1 MPLMRFPALYFRPIV
16 PFRIPRLPY
25 SESNTQREVIGVTMT
40 LVINLHGPNT
50 NTLGNLIAGALTEM
64 GYSASAVPS
73 CRRNMELE
81 AMGGDEQAIRLTDG
95 SLESCVELASI
106 QADLN
111 RRSIDSGQDTVIVCG
126 PVVDSFWGY
135 KGDREDS
142 FYRAAIETAADFDA
156 AQYELVPSG
165 GLSEQTLKKFRTFL
179 RDCGVRPRISGQLD
193 FGYHDVIDIVRNEV
207 KLDRE
212 RHPVENIDKG
222 DADIDCEKAVAGFK
236 NAAISVQEAIRQLP
250 EGSEMR
256 AKLESMVDRALE
268 DGYGGIHLET
278 VRKPTGKT
286 MILGDLVQSEVDA
299 ASKRKDICAD
309 REGAAGVA
317 EEDHAAETT
326 DSPAVT
332 QDEKAKEDKDN
343 NKNKNNKGKDMGS
356 SDAETKSEYINI
368 SFENKDVRVK
378 PYTDRTGNERLR
390 INMTMPK
397 GTMVGGK
404 DLSGMKVSMP
414 AREFMKQDKDAGKPV
429 RYGFRSDRDVHFF
442 KYDEQN
448 RRIDYPAEGDPA
460 IMPSDLAAAVAAA
473 YQNREAAKSEPQR
486 DASREYTGLTFAP
499 CDMKVKTVP
508 AEGGPD
514 KNFLL
519 CKLPPHT
526 TVGNRDLGGMIVS
539 KFLTDRQLAYA
550 QSGKPFTA
558 SFKSAMPVRVYP
570 VNGDDSRDNFD
581 YDFRNPQEFSAA
593 ALVAGIEDA
602 YDARLLNA
610 RGYEDGLEAAGKEM
624 APAAAAAKQMLEDR
638 DAAASRQG
646 SKDAALEY
654 HRTGGGED
662 MPLGDLC
669 DAKSDEAADRQAGQ
683 PTIIAG
689 PELELYDEDVDF

>member
-1 MPLMRFPALYFRPIV
+1 MALI
-16 PFRIPRLPY
+16 
-25 SESNTQREVIGVTMT
+25 
-40 LVINLHGPNT
+40 INLHGPNT

-64 GYSASAVPS
+64 GYSASAIPS
-73 CRRNMELE
+73 CRRKMELE
-81 AMGGDEQAIRLTDG
+81 ALHGDERAIRLTDG
-95 SLESCVELASI
+95 SLESCVELAAI

-111 RRSIDSGQDTVIVCG
+111 RHSIDTEQDAVIVCG

-135 KGDREDS
+135 KGDRTDS
-142 FYRAAIETAADFDA
+142 FYRAAIETAVDFDA

-165 GLSEQTLKKFRTFL
+165 SLTEATLKKFRAFL

-193 FGYHDVIDIVRNEV
+193 YGYHDVIDIVRKEV
-207 KLDRE
+207 VLDRKK
-212 RHPVENIDKG
+212 HPVKSADKG
-222 DADIDCEKAVAGFK
+222 NLDFDCEKAVAGFK

-250 EGSEMR
+250 QGSEMR
-256 AKLESMVDRALE
+256 MKLEGMVNRALE
-268 DGYGGIHLET
+268 DGYGGIHIET
-278 VRKPTGKT
+278 VRRPMGKT
-286 MILGDLVQSEVDA
+286 MSLGDLVQSEVDA
-299 ASKRKDICAD
+299 ASKRKGTPVD
-309 REGAAGVA
+309 RLSEAGVP
-317 EEDHAAETT
+317 EDGPAGKTT
-326 DSPAVT
+326 DSPAAVE
-332 QDEKAKEDKDN
+332 DEKVKVNEE
-343 NKNKNNKGKDMGS
+343 KNKNNKKKERGMENKGT
-356 SDAETKSEYINI
+356 EKKPEYINI
-368 SFENKDVRVK
+368 SFENRDVRVK
-378 PYTDRTGNERLR
+378 PYTDRNGNERLR

-397 GTMVGGK
+397 GTVVGGK
-404 DLSGMKVSMP
+404 DLSGLKVSMP

-429 RYGFRSDRDVHFF
+429 KYGFRADRDVRFF

-448 RRIDYPAEGDPA
+448 QRIDYPAEGDPA
-460 IMPSDLAAAVAAA
+460 ILPSDLATAVAAA

-526 TVGNRDLGGMIVS
+526 SIGGQDLSGMIVS

-558 SFKSAMPVRVYP
+558 SFKSDMPVRVYP
-570 VNGDDSRDNFD
+570 INGEDSRGNFD
-581 YDFRNPQEFSAA
+581 YDFHAPQEFSAG

-610 RGYEDGLEAAGKEM
+610 RDYEQNLEESGKEM
-624 APAAAAAKQMLEDR
+624 PRAAADALQMLEDR

-654 HRTGGGED
+654 HQHGPAENT
-662 MPLGDLC
+662 PLDDLC
-669 DAKSDEAADRQAGQ
+669 DAKGEDAADRQGDQ
-683 PTIIAG
+683 PAVIVG
-689 PELELYDEDVDF
+689 PEPDLYDEDVEF

>member
-1 MPLMRFPALYFRPIV
+1 MA
-16 PFRIPRLPY
+16 
-25 SESNTQREVIGVTMT
+25 

-50 NTLGNLIAGALTEM
+50 NTLGKLIAGALTEM

-73 CRRNMELE
+73 YRRNMELE
-81 AMGGDEQAIRLTDG
+81 ALRGDERAIRLTNG

-111 RRSIDSGQDTVIVCG
+111 RRSIDPKQDAVIVCG

-135 KGDREDS
+135 KGDCTDS
-142 FYRAAIETAADFDA
+142 FYRAAIETAVDFDA

-165 GLSEQTLKKFRTFL
+165 GLSEQTIKKFRSFL

-212 RHPVENIDKG
+212 KHPVENVDKG
-222 DADIDCEKAVAGFK
+222 DADLDCEKAVAGFK

-256 AKLESMVDRALE
+256 MKLEGMVDRALE

-278 VRKPTGKT
+278 VRRPTGKT
-286 MILGDLVQSEVDA
+286 MSLGNLVQSEVDA
-299 ASKRKDICAD
+299 ASRRKDNARD
-309 REGAAGVA
+309 RSSDEGVA
-317 EEDHAAETT
+317 EVADMETAE
-326 DSPAVT
+326 S
-332 QDEKAKEDKDN
+332 DEKVKEVKDN
-343 NKNKNNKGKDMGS
+343 DRNKNNKEKDMKDSG
-356 SDAETKSEYINI
+356 AEKKPEYINI

-378 PYTDRTGNERLR
+378 PYTDRNGNERLR

-397 GTMVGGK
+397 GTVVGGK
-404 DLSGMKVSMP
+404 DLSGLKVSMP
-414 AREFMKQDKDAGKPV
+414 AREFMKQDKDSGKPV
-429 RYGFRSDRDVHFF
+429 KYGFRSDRDVRFF

-448 RRIDYPAEGDPA
+448 KRIDYPAEGDPA
-460 IMPSDLAAAVAAA
+460 IMPCDLAAAVAAA
-473 YQNREAAKSEPQR
+473 YQGKEAAKSEPQR
-486 DASREYTGLTFAP
+486 DVSQEYTGLTFAP
-499 CDMKVKTVP
+499 CDMKVKTVS
-508 AEGGPD
+508 AEDGPD

-526 TVGNRDLGGMIVS
+526 MVGNQDLGGMIVS

-550 QSGKPFTA
+550 QSGKSFTA
-558 SFKSAMPVRVYP
+558 SFKSDTPVRVYP
-570 VNGDDSRDNFD
+570 ISGEDSRSNFD
-581 YDFRNPQEFSAA
+581 YDFRAPQEFSAG

-610 RGYEDGLEAAGKEM
+610 RDYEQNLEASGKEM
-624 APAAAAAKQMLEDR
+624 PRAAADAKQMLEDR

-654 HRTGGGED
+654 HQGGGED
-662 MPLGDLC
+662 MPLSDLC
-669 DAKSDEAADRQAGQ
+669 DAKSDEASDRQTGQ
-683 PTIIAG
+683 PTIIPG
-689 PELELYDEDVDF
+689 PELDLYDKDVEF

>member
-1 MPLMRFPALYFRPIV
+1 MA
-16 PFRIPRLPY
+16 
-25 SESNTQREVIGVTMT
+25 

-111 RRSIDSGQDTVIVCG
+111 RRSIDSGQDAVIVCG
-126 PVVDSFWGY
+126 PVVDSIWGY

-142 FYRAAIETAADFDA
+142 FYRAAIETAVDFDA

-165 GLSEQTLKKFRTFL
+165 GLSEQILKKFRAFL
-179 RDCGVRPRISGQLD
+179 RDCGVRPRINGPLD
-193 FGYHDVIDIVRNEV
+193 YGYHEIIDIVRNEV

-212 RHPVENIDKG
+212 KHSVENVDKG
-222 DADIDCEKAVAGFK
+222 GADIDCEKAVAGFK
-236 NAAISVQEAIRQLP
+236 NAAISVQDAIRQLP
-250 EGSEMR
+250 QGSEMR
-256 AKLESMVDRALE
+256 MKLENMVDRALE
-268 DGYGGIHLET
+268 DGYGGIHIET
-278 VRKPTGKT
+278 VRRPMGKT
-286 MILGDLVQSEVDA
+286 MSLGDLVQSEVDA
-299 ASKRKDICAD
+299 ASKRKGIAAD
-309 REGAAGVA
+309 RSSDAGVV
-317 EEDHAAETT
+317 AANPDMQREVSVGQEK
-326 DSPAVT
+326 DMNSPA
-332 QDEKAKEDKDN
+332 QNEKDKEDKE
-343 NKNKNNKGKDMGS
+343 KNKNNKEKEKGMGNS
-356 SDAETKSEYINI
+356 GAEKKPEYINI
-368 SFENKDVRVK
+368 SFENKDVCVK
-378 PYTDRTGNERLR
+378 PYTDRNGNERLR

-397 GTMVGGK
+397 GTVVGGK
-404 DLSGMKVSMP
+404 DLSGLKVSMP

-429 RYGFRSDRDVHFF
+429 KYGFRADRDVRFF

-448 RRIDYPAEGDPA
+448 QRIDYPAEGEPA
-460 IMPSDLAAAVAAA
+460 IMPGDLAAAVSAA
-473 YQNREAAKSEPQR
+473 YQNKGAAKSEPQR

-508 AEGGPD
+508 VEDGPD

-526 TVGNRDLGGMIVS
+526 NVGGQDLSGMIVS

-558 SFKSAMPVRVYP
+558 SFKSDMPVRVYP
-570 VNGDDSRDNFD
+570 INGEDSRSNFD
-581 YDFRNPQEFSAA
+581 YDFRAPQEFSAG

-610 RGYEDGLEAAGKEM
+610 RDYEQNLEASGKEM
-624 APAAAAAKQMLEDR
+624 PRAAADALQMLEDR

-654 HRTGGGED
+654 HRYGDAENT
-662 MPLGDLC
+662 PLDDLC
-669 DAKSDEAADRQAGQ
+669 DAKGEDAADRQGDQ
-683 PTIIAG
+683 PAVIVG
-689 PELELYDEDVDF
+689 PEPDLYDEDVEF

>member
-1 MPLMRFPALYFRPIV
+1 MA
-16 PFRIPRLPY
+16 
-25 SESNTQREVIGVTMT
+25 

-50 NTLGNLIAGALTEM
+50 NTLGSLIAGALTEM

-95 SLESCVELASI
+95 SLESCVELASM

-142 FYRAAIETAADFDA
+142 FYRAAIETAVDFDA

-165 GLSEQTLKKFRTFL
+165 GLSEQTLKKFRAFL

-193 FGYHDVIDIVRNEV
+193 YGYHDVIDIVRNEV

-212 RHPVENIDKG
+212 NHPVENVDKG
-222 DADIDCEKAVAGFK
+222 DVDIDFKQAVAGFK

-256 AKLESMVDRALE
+256 AKLEGMVDRALD

-278 VRKPTGKT
+278 VRRPTGKT
-286 MILGDLVQSEVDA
+286 MSLGDLVQSEVDA
-299 ASKRKDICAD
+299 ASKRKDIAAD
-309 REGAAGVA
+309 REGEADVA
-317 EEDHAAETT
+317 EAADMKTAER
-326 DSPAVT
+326 
-332 QDEKAKEDKDN
+332 DEKAKEVKDN
-343 NKNKNNKGKDMGS
+343 NKNKNDKEEDLENSGTEKKP
-356 SDAETKSEYINI
+356 EYINI

-378 PYTDRTGNERLR
+378 PYTDRNGNERLR

-397 GTMVGGK
+397 GTMVGRK
-404 DLSGMKVSMP
+404 DLSGLKVSMP

-429 RYGFRSDRDVHFF
+429 RYGFRADRDVHFF

-448 RRIDYPAEGDPA
+448 QRIDYPAEGDPA
-460 IMPSDLAAAVAAA
+460 IMPSDLADAVAAA
-473 YQNREAAKSEPQR
+473 YQNKEAAKSEPQR

-508 AEGGPD
+508 VEGGSD

-526 TVGNRDLGGMIVS
+526 TVGNQDLGGMIVS

-581 YDFRNPQEFSAA
+581 YDFRAPQEFSAV

-610 RGYEDGLEAAGKEM
+610 RDYEQNLEASGKEM
-624 APAAAAAKQMLEDR
+624 VPAAAAAKRMLEDR

-646 SKDAALEY
+646 SKDAVLEY

-669 DAKSDEAADRQAGQ
+669 DVKGEEAADRQAGQ

>member
-1 MPLMRFPALYFRPIV
+1 M
-16 PFRIPRLPY
+16 
-25 SESNTQREVIGVTMT
+25 
-40 LVINLHGPNT
+40 
-50 NTLGNLIAGALTEM
+50 
-64 GYSASAVPS
+64 
-73 CRRNMELE
+73 
-81 AMGGDEQAIRLTDG
+81 
-95 SLESCVELASI
+95 
-106 QADLN
+106 
-111 RRSIDSGQDTVIVCG
+111 
-126 PVVDSFWGY
+126 
-135 KGDREDS
+135 
-142 FYRAAIETAADFDA
+142 
-156 AQYELVPSG
+156 
-165 GLSEQTLKKFRTFL
+165 
-179 RDCGVRPRISGQLD
+179 
-193 FGYHDVIDIVRNEV
+193 
-207 KLDRE
+207 
-212 RHPVENIDKG
+212 
-222 DADIDCEKAVAGFK
+222 
-236 NAAISVQEAIRQLP
+236 
-250 EGSEMR
+250 
-256 AKLESMVDRALE
+256 
-268 DGYGGIHLET
+268 
-278 VRKPTGKT
+278 
-286 MILGDLVQSEVDA
+286 
-299 ASKRKDICAD
+299 
-309 REGAAGVA
+309 
-317 EEDHAAETT
+317 
-326 DSPAVT
+326 
-332 QDEKAKEDKDN
+332 
-343 NKNKNNKGKDMGS
+343 
-356 SDAETKSEYINI
+356 
-368 SFENKDVRVK
+368 K

-473 YQNREAAKSEPQR
+473 YQNRDAAKSDSQR

-499 CDMKVKTVP
+499 CDMKVKTVS
-508 AEGGPD
+508 AEGVPD

-610 RGYEDGLEAAGKEM
+610 RGYEDGLEAAGMEM

-669 DAKSDEAADRQAGQ
+669 DAKSDEAADLSSRDPSSSSTTRMWISRVLRTGRMA
-683 PTIIAG
+683 T
-689 PELELYDEDVDF
+689 PESISVPKALPALHIRKVRLYDCVILELDWSRDHEGNTQRCSRGIQGTRCRAALPPGRFVVDRARRLERRRLHLDFSKGFREIVCRTKRAAHLLGRRGRHRSRAYLGYPKRLLLHHGKGLRDAKYSRKGRLRDGSGQGRGRP

>member
-1 MPLMRFPALYFRPIV
+1 MALI
-16 PFRIPRLPY
+16 
-25 SESNTQREVIGVTMT
+25 
-40 LVINLHGPNT
+40 INLHGPNT

-64 GYSASAVPS
+64 GYSASAIPS
-73 CRRNMELE
+73 CRRKMELE
-81 AMGGDEQAIRLTDG
+81 ALHGDERAIRLTDG
-95 SLESCVELASI
+95 SLESCVELAAI

-111 RRSIDSGQDTVIVCG
+111 RHSIDTEQDAVIVCG

-135 KGDREDS
+135 KGDRTDS
-142 FYRAAIETAADFDA
+142 FYRAAIETAVDFDA

-165 GLSEQTLKKFRTFL
+165 SLTEATLKKFRAFL

-193 FGYHDVIDIVRNEV
+193 YGYHDVIDIVRKEV
-207 KLDRE
+207 VLDRKK
-212 RHPVENIDKG
+212 HPVQGTDKEIV
-222 DADIDCEKAVAGFK
+222 DLDCDKAVAGFK

-250 EGSEMR
+250 QGSEMR
-256 AKLESMVDRALE
+256 MKLEGMVDRALK

-286 MILGDLVQSEVDA
+286 MSLGDLVQSEVDD
-299 ASKRKDICAD
+299 ASKRKDAPVD
-309 REGAAGVA
+309 RPSKAGVP
-317 EEDHAAETT
+317 EEGPAGKTT
-326 DSPAVT
+326 DSPAAVE
-332 QDEKAKEDKDN
+332 DEKVKVNEE
-343 NKNKNNKGKDMGS
+343 KNKNNKKKERGMEDKGT
-356 SDAETKSEYINI
+356 EKKPEYINI
-368 SFENKDVRVK
+368 SFENGDVRVK
-378 PYTDRTGNERLR
+378 PYTDRNGNERLR

-397 GTMVGGK
+397 GTVVGGK
-404 DLSGMKVSMP
+404 DLSGLKVSMP

-429 RYGFRSDRDVHFF
+429 KYGFRADRDVRFF

-448 RRIDYPAEGDPA
+448 QRIDYPAEGDPA
-460 IMPSDLAAAVAAA
+460 ILPGDLATAVAAA

-526 TVGNRDLGGMIVS
+526 SIGGQDLSGMIVS

-558 SFKSAMPVRVYP
+558 SFKSDMPVRVYP
-570 VNGDDSRDNFD
+570 INGEDSRGNFD
-581 YDFRNPQEFSAA
+581 YDFHAPQEFSAS

-610 RGYEDGLEAAGKEM
+610 RDYEQNLEASGKEM
-624 APAAAAAKQMLEDR
+624 PRAAADALRMLEDR

-646 SKDAALEY
+646 SKDAALEF
-654 HRTGGGED
+654 HQHGGVENT
-662 MPLGDLC
+662 PLDDLC
-669 DAKSDEAADRQAGQ
+669 DAKGEDATDRQGNQ
-683 PTIIAG
+683 PAIIVG
-689 PELELYDEDVDF
+689 PEPDLYDEDVEF

>member
-1 MPLMRFPALYFRPIV
+1 MA
-16 PFRIPRLPY
+16 
-25 SESNTQREVIGVTMT
+25 

-50 NTLGNLIAGALTEM
+50 NTLGKLIAGALTEM

-81 AMGGDEQAIRLTDG
+81 ALRGDERAIRLTNG

-111 RRSIDSGQDTVIVCG
+111 RRSIDPKQDAVIVCG

-135 KGDREDS
+135 KGDRSDS
-142 FYRAAIETAADFDA
+142 FYRASIETAVDFDA

-165 GLSEQTLKKFRTFL
+165 GLSEQTLKKFRSFL

-212 RHPVENIDKG
+212 KHPLVNVDKA
-222 DADIDCEKAVAGFK
+222 DADLDCEKAVAGFK

-256 AKLESMVDRALE
+256 MRLEGMVDRALE

-278 VRKPTGKT
+278 VRRPTGKT
-286 MILGDLVQSEVDA
+286 MSLGNLVQSEVDA
-299 ASKRKDICAD
+299 ASRRKGIASDRSGGAGLSGQTLQQKQPTPLPSRKTRKPKRVKRRI
-309 REGAAGVA
+309 RRIIRKRRRTWKTPTRKKKPEF
-317 EEDHAAETT
+317 
-326 DSPAVT
+326 
-332 QDEKAKEDKDN
+332 
-343 NKNKNNKGKDMGS
+343 
-356 SDAETKSEYINI
+356 INI

-378 PYTDRTGNERLR
+378 PYTDRNGSERLR

-397 GTMVGGK
+397 GTVVGNK
-404 DLSGMKVSMP
+404 DLSGLKVSMP

-429 RYGFRSDRDVHFF
+429 KYGFRSDRDVRFF

-448 RRIDYPAEGDPA
+448 RRIDYPGEGDPA
-460 IMPSDLAAAVAAA
+460 VMPCDLAAAVAAA
-473 YQNREAAKSEPQR
+473 YQGKEASKSEHQR
-486 DASREYTGLTFAP
+486 DVSHEYTGLTFAP

-526 TVGNRDLGGMIVS
+526 MVGNQDLGGMIVS

-558 SFKSAMPVRVYP
+558 SFKSDTPIRVYP
-570 VNGDDSRDNFD
+570 ISGEDSRSNFD
-581 YDFRNPQEFSAA
+581 YDFRAPQEFSAG

-602 YDARLLNA
+602 YDVRLLNA
-610 RGYEDGLEAAGKEM
+610 RDYEQNLEASGKEM
-624 APAAAAAKQMLEDR
+624 PRAAADAKQMLEDR
-638 DAAASRQG
+638 DAAALRQG

-654 HRTGGGED
+654 HQGGGED
-662 MPLGDLC
+662 MPLSDLC
-669 DAKSDEAADRQAGQ
+669 DAKSDEAADRQAGL
-683 PTIIAG
+683 PTIIPG
-689 PELELYDEDVDF
+689 PELDLYDKDVEF

>member
-1 MPLMRFPALYFRPIV
+1 MA
-16 PFRIPRLPY
+16 
-25 SESNTQREVIGVTMT
+25 

-50 NTLGNLIAGALTEM
+50 NTLGKLIAGALTEM

-81 AMGGDEQAIRLTDG
+81 ALRGDERAIRLTNG

-106 QADLN
+106 QTDLN
-111 RRSIDSGQDTVIVCG
+111 RRSIDSGQDAVIVCG

-135 KGDREDS
+135 KGDRTDS
-142 FYRAAIETAADFDA
+142 FYRAAIETAVDFDA

-165 GLSEQTLKKFRTFL
+165 GLSEQTLKKFRSFL

-212 RHPVENIDKG
+212 KHPLENVDKG
-222 DADIDCEKAVAGFK
+222 DADLDCEKAVAGFK

-256 AKLESMVDRALE
+256 MKLEGMVDRALE

-278 VRKPTGKT
+278 VRRPTGKT
-286 MILGDLVQSEVDA
+286 MSLGNLVQSEVDA
-299 ASKRKDICAD
+299 ASRRKGIASD
-309 REGAAGVA
+309 RSSDAGVP
-317 EEDHAAETT
+317 EEDPAAKTT

-332 QDEKAKEDKDN
+332 QDEKAEEGEEK
-343 NKNKNNKGKDMGS
+343 NKKNNKEKEKDMENT
-356 SDAETKSEYINI
+356 DAEKKPEFINI

-378 PYTDRTGNERLR
+378 PYTDRNGNERLR

-397 GTMVGGK
+397 GTVVGNK
-404 DLSGMKVSMP
+404 DLSGLKVSMP

-429 RYGFRSDRDVHFF
+429 KYGFRADRDVRFF

-448 RRIDYPAEGDPA
+448 QRIDYPAEGEPA
-460 IMPSDLAAAVAAA
+460 IMPGDLAAAVSAA
-473 YQNREAAKSEPQR
+473 YQNKEAAKSEPQR

-508 AEGGPD
+508 VEDGPD

-526 TVGNRDLGGMIVS
+526 NVGGQDLSGMIVS

-558 SFKSAMPVRVYP
+558 SFKSDMPVRVYP
-570 VNGDDSRDNFD
+570 INGEDSRSNFD
-581 YDFRNPQEFSAA
+581 YDFRAPQEFSAG
-593 ALVAGIEDA
+593 ALAAGIEDA

-610 RGYEDGLEAAGKEM
+610 RDYEQNLEASGKEM
-624 APAAAAAKQMLEDR
+624 SRAAADALQMLEDR
-638 DAAASRQG
+638 DTAASRQG
-646 SKDAALEY
+646 SKGAALEY
-654 HRTGGGED
+654 HRHGDTENT
-662 MPLGDLC
+662 PLEDLC
-669 DAKSDEAADRQAGQ
+669 DMKDEDAADRQGNQ
-683 PTIIAG
+683 PAVIVG
-689 PELELYDEDVDF
+689 PEPDLYDEDVEF

>member
-1 MPLMRFPALYFRPIV
+1 MALI
-16 PFRIPRLPY
+16 
-25 SESNTQREVIGVTMT
+25 
-40 LVINLHGPNT
+40 INLHGPNT
-50 NTLGNLIAGALTEM
+50 NTLGKLIAGALTEM

-73 CRRNMELE
+73 CRRKMELE
-81 AMGGDEQAIRLTDG
+81 AMRGDDQAIRLTNG
-95 SLESCVELASI
+95 SLESCVELAAM

-111 RRSIDSGQDTVIVCG
+111 RRSIDPKQDAVIVCG

-135 KGDREDS
+135 KGDRTDS
-142 FYRAAIETAADFDA
+142 FYRASIETAVEFDA

-165 GLSEQTLKKFRTFL
+165 SLTEQTLKKFRAFL

-193 FGYHDVIDIVRNEV
+193 YGYHDVIDIVRKEV
-207 KLDRE
+207 ALDRKE
-212 RHPVENIDKG
+212 HPVQG
-222 DADIDCEKAVAGFK
+222 ADRGNVDLDCEKAVAGFK

-256 AKLESMVDRALE
+256 MKLEGMVNRALE
-268 DGYGGIHLET
+268 DGYGGIHIET
-278 VRKPTGKT
+278 VRKPMGKT
-286 MILGDLVQSEVDA
+286 MSLGNLVQSEVDA
-299 ASKRKDICAD
+299 ASRRKGAPID
-309 REGAAGVA
+309 RPIEAGVPEDVPADKTNA
-317 EEDHAAETT
+317 ERTSVKNEGTKVNE
-326 DSPAVT
+326 
-332 QDEKAKEDKDN
+332 E
-343 NKNKNNKGKDMGS
+343 KNKENKKKEKDMENSG
-356 SDAETKSEYINI
+356 AEKKPEYINI

-378 PYTDRTGNERLR
+378 PYTDRNGNERLR

-397 GTMVGGK
+397 GTVVGGK
-404 DLSGMKVSMP
+404 DLSGLKVSMP

-429 RYGFRSDRDVHFF
+429 RYGFRADRDVHFF

-448 RRIDYPAEGDPA
+448 QRIDYPAEGDPA
-460 IMPSDLAAAVAAA
+460 IMPSDLADAVAAA
-473 YQNREAAKSEPQR
+473 YQNKEASKSEPQR
-486 DASREYTGLTFAP
+486 DTSREYTGLTFAP

-508 AEGGPD
+508 VEGGPD

-526 TVGNRDLGGMIVS
+526 TVGGQDLSGMIVS

-558 SFKSAMPVRVYP
+558 SFKSAMPVCVYP

-593 ALVAGIEDA
+593 ALTAGIEDA

-610 RGYEDGLEAAGKEM
+610 RDYEQNLEASGKEM
-624 APAAAAAKQMLEDR
+624 SRAAADAKQMLEDR

-654 HRTGGGED
+654 HRHGDAENT
-662 MPLGDLC
+662 PLDDLC
-669 DAKSDEAADRQAGQ
+669 DAKGEDAADRQGNQ
-683 PTIIAG
+683 PAVIVG
-689 PELELYDEDVDF
+689 PEPDLYDEDVEF

>member
-1 MPLMRFPALYFRPIV
+1 MA
-16 PFRIPRLPY
+16 
-25 SESNTQREVIGVTMT
+25 

-111 RRSIDSGQDTVIVCG
+111 RRSIDSGQDAVIVCG

-135 KGDREDS
+135 KGNRKDS
-142 FYRAAIETAADFDA
+142 FYRAAIETAVDFDA

-165 GLSEQTLKKFRTFL
+165 GLSEQTLKKFRAFL

-193 FGYHDVIDIVRNEV
+193 YGYHDVIDIVRNEV

-212 RHPVENIDKG
+212 KHPVENVDKG
-222 DADIDCEKAVAGFK
+222 DVDIDCEQAVAGFK

-256 AKLESMVDRALE
+256 MKLESMVDRALE

-286 MILGDLVQSEVDA
+286 MSLGDLVQSEVDA
-299 ASKRKDICAD
+299 ASKRKDIAAD
-309 REGAAGVA
+309 REAEVGVSEAADMKTA
-317 EEDHAAETT
+317 ER
-326 DSPAVT
+326 
-332 QDEKAKEDKDN
+332 DEKTKEDKDN
-343 NKNKNNKGKDMGS
+343 DKNKNNKERDMENSGA
-356 SDAETKSEYINI
+356 DKKPEYINI

-378 PYTDRTGNERLR
+378 PYTDRNGNERLR
-390 INMTMPK
+390 INMTIPK

-404 DLSGMKVSMP
+404 DLSGLKVSMP

-429 RYGFRSDRDVHFF
+429 KYGFRADRDVRFF
-442 KYDEQN
+442 KYDELNQ
-448 RRIDYPAEGDPA
+448 RIDYPAEGDPA

-473 YQNREAAKSEPQR
+473 YQNKEATKSESQR
-486 DASREYTGLTFAP
+486 DKSREYTSLTFAP

-508 AEGGPD
+508 VEGGPD

-539 KFLTDRQLAYA
+539 KFLTDRQFAYA

-558 SFKSAMPVRVYP
+558 SFKSDTPVRVYP
-570 VNGDDSRDNFD
+570 INGEDSRSNFD
-581 YDFRNPQEFSAA
+581 YDFRAPQEVSAS

-610 RGYEDGLEAAGKEM
+610 RDYEQNLEASGKEM
-624 APAAAAAKQMLEDR
+624 PPAAADAKQMLEDR

-669 DAKSDEAADRQAGQ
+669 DVKGEEANGCLGDQ
-683 PTIIAG
+683 PIVIVG
-689 PELELYDEDVDF
+689 PEPELYDEDVDF

>member
-1 MPLMRFPALYFRPIV
+1 MA
-16 PFRIPRLPY
+16 
-25 SESNTQREVIGVTMT
+25 

-81 AMGGDEQAIRLTDG
+81 AMGGDERAIRLTDG

-111 RRSIDSGQDTVIVCG
+111 RRSIDSEQDAVIVCG

-142 FYRAAIETAADFDA
+142 FYRAAIETAVDFDA

-165 GLSEQTLKKFRTFL
+165 GLSEQTLKKFRAFL
-179 RDCGVRPRISGQLD
+179 RDCGVRPRINGQLD
-193 FGYHDVIDIVRNEV
+193 YGYHDVIDIVRNEV

-212 RHPVENIDKG
+212 KRPVENVDKG
-222 DADIDCEKAVAGFK
+222 DADIDCEKAIAGFK

-250 EGSEMR
+250 EGSDMR
-256 AKLESMVDRALE
+256 MKLESMVDRALE

-286 MILGDLVQSEVDA
+286 MSLGDLVQSEVDA
-299 ASKRKDICAD
+299 ASKRKGVAAD
-309 REGAAGVA
+309 REIETEIAEAADMETA
-317 EEDHAAETT
+317 ER
-326 DSPAVT
+326 
-332 QDEKAKEDKDN
+332 DEKAKAD
-343 NKNKNNKGKDMGS
+343 KNKNNKEKDMGDS
-356 SDAETKSEYINI
+356 GTEKKPEYINI

-378 PYTDRTGNERLR
+378 PYTDRNGNERLR

-397 GTMVGGK
+397 GTTVGGK

-429 RYGFRSDRDVHFF
+429 RYGFRSDRDVRFF
-442 KYDEQN
+442 RYDEQN
-448 RRIDYPAEGDPA
+448 QRIDYPAEGEPA
-460 IMPSDLAAAVAAA
+460 IMPSDLAAAVKAA
-473 YQNREAAKSEPQR
+473 YQNKEAAKSEPHR

-499 CDMKVKTVP
+499 CDLKVKTVP
-508 AEGGPD
+508 VEDGPD

-526 TVGNRDLGGMIVS
+526 SVGGQDLGGMIVS

-558 SFKSAMPVRVYP
+558 SFKSDTPVRVYP
-570 VNGDDSRDNFD
+570 VKGDDSRDNFD
-581 YDFRNPQEFSAA
+581 YDFRAPQEFSAG

-610 RGYEDGLEAAGKEM
+610 RDYEQILEASGKEM
-624 APAAAAAKQMLEDR
+624 PRAAADAKQMLEDR

-669 DAKSDEAADRQAGQ
+669 DAKGEEAADRQAGQ
-683 PTIIAG
+683 PAIIAG
-689 PELELYDEDVDF
+689 PELDLYDEDVEF

>member
-1 MPLMRFPALYFRPIV
+1 MA
-16 PFRIPRLPY
+16 
-25 SESNTQREVIGVTMT
+25 

-81 AMGGDEQAIRLTDG
+81 AMGGDDQAIRLTDG

-111 RRSIDSGQDTVIVCG
+111 RRSIDSGQDAVIVCG

-142 FYRAAIETAADFDA
+142 FYRAAIETAVDFDA

-165 GLSEQTLKKFRTFL
+165 GLSERTLKKFRAFL

-193 FGYHDVIDIVRNEV
+193 YGYHDVIDIVRNEV

-212 RHPVENIDKG
+212 RHPVENVDKVV
-222 DADIDCEKAVAGFK
+222 ADIDCDKAVAGFK
-236 NAAISVQEAIRQLP
+236 NAAISVQDAIRQLP

-256 AKLESMVDRALE
+256 MKLESMVDRALE

-286 MILGDLVQSEVDA
+286 MSLGDLVQSEVDA
-299 ASKRKDICAD
+299 ASKRKDNARDLEGEAD
-309 REGAAGVA
+309 VA
-317 EEDHAAETT
+317 EVADMKTAER
-326 DSPAVT
+326 
-332 QDEKAKEDKDN
+332 DEKVKEDKDN
-343 NKNKNNKGKDMGS
+343 NKNKNKNNKEKDMESNG
-356 SDAETKSEYINI
+356 AEKKPEYINI

-378 PYTDRTGNERLR
+378 PYTDRNGNERLR

-404 DLSGMKVSMP
+404 DLSGLKVSMP

-429 RYGFRSDRDVHFF
+429 RYGFRADRDVHFF

-448 RRIDYPAEGDPA
+448 QRIDYPAEGDPEV
-460 IMPSDLAAAVAAA
+460 MPSDLAAAVSAA
-473 YQNREAAKSEPQR
+473 YQGKEAAKSEPQR
-486 DASREYTGLTFAP
+486 DVSREYTGLTFAP

-508 AEGGPD
+508 VEDGPD

-526 TVGNRDLGGMIVS
+526 TVGNQDLGGMIVS

-558 SFKSAMPVRVYP
+558 SFKSDTPVRVYP
-570 VNGDDSRDNFD
+570 ISGEDSRSNFD
-581 YDFRNPQEFSAA
+581 YDFRAPQEFSAGV
-593 ALVAGIEDA
+593 LVAGIEDA

-610 RGYEDGLEAAGKEM
+610 RDYEQNLEASGKEM
-624 APAAAAAKQMLEDR
+624 PRAAAGAKQMLEDR

-654 HRTGGGED
+654 HQGGGED
-662 MPLGDLC
+662 MPLSDLC

-683 PTIIAG
+683 PTIIPG
-689 PELELYDEDVDF
+689 PELDLYDKDVEF

>member
-1 MPLMRFPALYFRPIV
+1 MA
-16 PFRIPRLPY
+16 
-25 SESNTQREVIGVTMT
+25 

-64 GYSASAVPS
+64 GYSANAVPS
-73 CRRNMELE
+73 YRRNMELE

-111 RRSIDSGQDTVIVCG
+111 RRSIDSGQDAVIVCG

-142 FYRAAIETAADFDA
+142 FYRAAIETAVDFDA

-165 GLSEQTLKKFRTFL
+165 GLSEQILKKFRAFL
-179 RDCGVRPRISGQLD
+179 RDCGVRPRINGPLD
-193 FGYHDVIDIVRNEV
+193 YGYHEIIDIVRNEA

-212 RHPVENIDKG
+212 KHPVENVDKG
-222 DADIDCEKAVAGFK
+222 GADIDCEKAVAGFK

-250 EGSEMR
+250 QGSEMR

-286 MILGDLVQSEVDA
+286 MSLGDLVQSEVDA
-299 ASKRKDICAD
+299 ASRRKGIASD
-309 REGAAGVA
+309 RSSDAGVR
-317 EEDHAAETT
+317 EEGPAGKTT
-326 DSPAVT
+326 DSPAAEL
-332 QDEKAKEDKDN
+332 DEMAKMGEEKNKDN
-343 NKNKNNKGKDMGS
+343 KKKEKDMENNG
-356 SDAETKSEYINI
+356 AEKRPEYINI

-378 PYTDRTGNERLR
+378 PYTDRNGNERLR

-397 GTMVGGK
+397 GTVVGGK
-404 DLSGMKVSMP
+404 DLSGLKVSMP

-429 RYGFRSDRDVHFF
+429 KYGFRSDRDVRFF

-448 RRIDYPAEGDPA
+448 RRIDYPAEGDPT
-460 IMPSDLAAAVAAA
+460 ILPSDLAAAVAAA
-473 YQNREAAKSEPQR
+473 YQDKETAKAEPQR

-508 AEGGPD
+508 VEGGSD

-526 TVGNRDLGGMIVS
+526 SVGGQDLSGMIVS

-558 SFKSAMPVRVYP
+558 SFKSDMPVRVYP
-570 VNGDDSRDNFD
+570 INGDDSRSNFD
-581 YDFRNPQEFSAA
+581 YDFRAPQEFNAG

-610 RGYEDGLEAAGKEM
+610 RDYERSLAASGKEM
-624 APAAAAAKQMLEDR
+624 PRAAADALQMLEDR
-638 DAAASRQG
+638 DTAASRQG
-646 SKDAALEY
+646 SKGAALEY
-654 HRTGGGED
+654 HQGNGED
-662 MPLGDLC
+662 MPLSDLC
-669 DAKSDEAADRQAGQ
+669 DAKSDEAADRQAGL
-683 PTIIAG
+683 PTVIPG
-689 PELELYDEDVDF
+689 PELDLYDKDVEF

>member
-1 MPLMRFPALYFRPIV
+1 MA
-16 PFRIPRLPY
+16 
-25 SESNTQREVIGVTMT
+25 

-50 NTLGNLIAGALTEM
+50 NTLGSLIVGALTEM

-81 AMGGDEQAIRLTDG
+81 AMGGDERAIRLTDG

-111 RRSIDSGQDTVIVCG
+111 RRSIDSEQDAVIVCG

-142 FYRAAIETAADFDA
+142 FYRAAIETAVDFDA

-165 GLSEQTLKKFRTFL
+165 GLSDATLKKFRDFL

-193 FGYHDVIDIVRNEV
+193 YGYHDVIDIVRKEV
-207 KLDRE
+207 ALDRKE
-212 RHPVENIDKG
+212 HPVRGADRGSIDL
-222 DADIDCEKAVAGFK
+222 DCEKAVAGFK

-286 MILGDLVQSEVDA
+286 MSLGDLVQSEVDA
-299 ASKRKDICAD
+299 ASKRKGVAAD
-309 REGAAGVA
+309 RESETEVA
-317 EEDHAAETT
+317 ETADRKTAERN
-326 DSPAVT
+326 
-332 QDEKAKEDKDN
+332 EKAKADKDN
-343 NKNKNNKGKDMGS
+343 NKNKNNKEKDMGDS
-356 SDAETKSEYINI
+356 GAEKKSEYINI

-378 PYTDRTGNERLR
+378 PYTDRNGNERLR

-397 GTMVGGK
+397 GTTVGGK

-429 RYGFRSDRDVHFF
+429 RYGFRADRDVRFF

-473 YQNREAAKSEPQR
+473 YQNKEVAKSEPQR
-486 DASREYTGLTFAP
+486 DASREYMGLTFAP

-526 TVGNRDLGGMIVS
+526 TVGNQDLGGMIVS

-570 VNGDDSRDNFD
+570 VKGDDSRDNFD

-610 RGYEDGLEAAGKEM
+610 RDYEQNLEASSKEM
-624 APAAAAAKQMLEDR
+624 PPAAADAKQMLEDR
-638 DAAASRQG
+638 DAAALRQG

-654 HRTGGGED
+654 YQRGGAENT
-662 MPLGDLC
+662 PLNDLC
-669 DAKSDEAADRQAGQ
+669 DVKGEDAADRQAGQ
-683 PTIIAG
+683 PAIIAG
-689 PELELYDEDVDF
+689 PELDLYDEDVDF

>member
-1 MPLMRFPALYFRPIV
+1 MSMGAI
-16 PFRIPRLPY
+16 
-25 SESNTQREVIGVTMT
+25 MA

-81 AMGGDEQAIRLTDG
+81 AMGGDERAIRLTDG

-111 RRSIDSGQDTVIVCG
+111 RRSIDSEQDAVIVCG

-142 FYRAAIETAADFDA
+142 FYRAAIETAVDFDA

-165 GLSEQTLKKFRTFL
+165 GLSEQTLKKFRAFL
-179 RDCGVRPRISGQLD
+179 RDCGVRPRINGQLD
-193 FGYHDVIDIVRNEV
+193 YGYHDVIDIVRNEV

-212 RHPVENIDKG
+212 KRPVENVDKG
-222 DADIDCEKAVAGFK
+222 DADIDCEKAIAGFK

-250 EGSEMR
+250 EGSDMR
-256 AKLESMVDRALE
+256 MKLESMVDRALE

-286 MILGDLVQSEVDA
+286 MSLGDLVQSEVDA
-299 ASKRKDICAD
+299 ASKRKGVAAD
-309 REGAAGVA
+309 REIETEIAEAADMETA
-317 EEDHAAETT
+317 ER
-326 DSPAVT
+326 
-332 QDEKAKEDKDN
+332 DEKAKAD
-343 NKNKNNKGKDMGS
+343 KNKNNKEKDMGDS
-356 SDAETKSEYINI
+356 GTEKKPEYINI

-378 PYTDRTGNERLR
+378 PYTDRNGNERLR

-397 GTMVGGK
+397 GTTVGGK

-429 RYGFRSDRDVHFF
+429 RYGFRSDRDVRFF
-442 KYDEQN
+442 RYDEQN
-448 RRIDYPAEGDPA
+448 QRIDYPAEGEPA
-460 IMPSDLAAAVAAA
+460 IMPSDLAAAVKAA
-473 YQNREAAKSEPQR
+473 YQNKEAAKSEPHR

-499 CDMKVKTVP
+499 CDLKVKTVP
-508 AEGGPD
+508 VEDGPD

-526 TVGNRDLGGMIVS
+526 SVGGQDLGGMIVS

-558 SFKSAMPVRVYP
+558 SFKSDTPVRVYP
-570 VNGDDSRDNFD
+570 VKGDDSRDNFD
-581 YDFRNPQEFSAA
+581 YDFRAPQEFSAG

-610 RGYEDGLEAAGKEM
+610 RDYEQILEASGKEM
-624 APAAAAAKQMLEDR
+624 PRAAADAKQMLEDR

-669 DAKSDEAADRQAGQ
+669 DAKGEEAADRQAGQ
-683 PTIIAG
+683 PAIIAG
-689 PELELYDEDVDF
+689 PELDLYDEDVEF

>member
-1 MPLMRFPALYFRPIV
+1 MA
-16 PFRIPRLPY
+16 
-25 SESNTQREVIGVTMT
+25 

-50 NTLGNLIAGALTEM
+50 NTLGSLIAGALTEM

-111 RRSIDSGQDTVIVCG
+111 RRSIDSGQDAVIVCG

-142 FYRAAIETAADFDA
+142 FYRAAIETAVDFDA

-165 GLSEQTLKKFRTFL
+165 GLSEQTLKKFRAFL
-179 RDCGVRPRISGQLD
+179 RDCGVRPRINGQLD
-193 FGYHDVIDIVRNEV
+193 YGYHDVIDIFRNEV

-212 RHPVENIDKG
+212 RHPVENVDKVV
-222 DADIDCEKAVAGFK
+222 ADIDCDKAVVGFK
-236 NAAISVQEAIRQLP
+236 NAAISVQDAIRQLP

-256 AKLESMVDRALE
+256 MKLESMVDRALE

-286 MILGDLVQSEVDA
+286 MSLGDLVQSEVDA
-299 ASKRKDICAD
+299 ASKRKDITAD
-309 REGAAGVA
+309 RDSETGVKEAA
-317 EEDHAAETT
+317 DMKTAAR
-326 DSPAVT
+326 
-332 QDEKAKEDKDN
+332 DENVKEVKDN
-343 NKNKNNKGKDMGS
+343 DKNKNNKEKDMEGS
-356 SDAETKSEYINI
+356 GTEKKPEYINI

-378 PYTDRTGNERLR
+378 PYTDRNGNERLR

-397 GTMVGGK
+397 GTVVGGK
-404 DLSGMKVSMP
+404 DLSGLKVSMP

-429 RYGFRSDRDVHFF
+429 RYGFRADRDVHFF

-448 RRIDYPAEGDPA
+448 QRIDYPAEGDPE

-473 YQNREAAKSEPQR
+473 YQNKEAAKSEPQR

-508 AEGGPD
+508 VEGGPD

-526 TVGNRDLGGMIVS
+526 KVGDQDLGGMIVS
-539 KFLTDRQLAYA
+539 KFLSDRQLPYA
-550 QSGKPFTA
+550 QSGRPFTA
-558 SFKSAMPVRVYP
+558 SFRSAMPVRVYP

-581 YDFRNPQEFSAA
+581 YDFRSPQEFSAG

-610 RGYEDGLEAAGKEM
+610 QAYEDKLAASGAEM
-624 APAAAAAKQMLEDR
+624 SPAAAAAKQMLEDR
-638 DAAASRQG
+638 DGAATRQG
-646 SKDAALEY
+646 SKAVALEY
-654 HRTGGGED
+654 HQRGGGED
-662 MPLGDLC
+662 APLADLC
-669 DAKSDEAADRQAGQ
+669 DAKSDEACACQGGQ
-683 PTIIAG
+683 PFVISG
-689 PELELYDEDVDF
+689 PEPDLYEEDVEF

>member
-1 MPLMRFPALYFRPIV
+1 MA
-16 PFRIPRLPY
+16 
-25 SESNTQREVIGVTMT
+25 

-64 GYSASAVPS
+64 GYSASTVPS

-81 AMGGDEQAIRLTDG
+81 AMGGDERAIRLTDG

-111 RRSIDSGQDTVIVCG
+111 RRSVDSEKDAVIVCG

-135 KGDREDS
+135 KGDRGDS
-142 FYRAAIETAADFDA
+142 FYRAAIETAVDFDA

-165 GLSEQTLKKFRTFL
+165 GLSEHTLKKFRAFL
-179 RDCGVRPRISGQLD
+179 RDCGVRPRINGQLD
-193 FGYHDVIDIVRNEV
+193 YGYHDVIDIVQHEV

-212 RHPVENIDKG
+212 KHHVENVDKG
-222 DADIDCEKAVAGFK
+222 DADIDCEQAVAGFK
-236 NAAISVQEAIRQLP
+236 NAATSVQEAIRQLP

-256 AKLESMVDRALE
+256 MKLESMVDRALE

-286 MILGDLVQSEVDA
+286 MSLGDLVQSEVDA
-299 ASKRKDICAD
+299 ASKRKDIAAD
-309 REGAAGVA
+309 RDGEAGVA
-317 EEDHAAETT
+317 EEGHAAETT

-332 QDEKAKEDKDN
+332 QDEKAKAGKDN
-343 NKNKNNKGKDMGS
+343 NKNENNKEKDMGNS
-356 SDAETKSEYINI
+356 GAEKKPEYINI
-368 SFENKDVRVK
+368 SFENRDVRVK
-378 PYTDRTGNERLR
+378 PFTDRNGNERLR

-397 GTMVGGK
+397 GTTVVGK
-404 DLSGMKVSMP
+404 DLSGLKVSMP

-429 RYGFRSDRDVHFF
+429 RYGFRSDRDVRFF

-448 RRIDYPAEGDPA
+448 RRIDYPGEGDPA

-473 YQNREAAKSEPQR
+473 YQNKEAAKPDPQR

-508 AEGGPD
+508 VEGGPD

-526 TVGNRDLGGMIVS
+526 AVGNRDLGGMIVS

-558 SFKSAMPVRVYP
+558 SFKSGTPVRVYP
-570 VNGDDSRDNFD
+570 VKGEDSRGNFD
-581 YDFRNPQEFSAA
+581 YDFRNPLEFTAA

-610 RGYEDGLEAAGKEM
+610 RDYEQNLEASGKEM
-624 APAAAAAKQMLEDR
+624 PRAAADAKQMLEDR

-646 SKDAALEY
+646 SKEAALEY

-662 MPLGDLC
+662 MPLSDLC
-669 DAKSDEAADRQAGQ
+669 EAKGDEANGCLGDQ
-683 PTIIAG
+683 PIAIDG
-689 PELELYDEDVDF
+689 PELDLYDEDVDF

>member
-1 MPLMRFPALYFRPIV
+1 MA
-16 PFRIPRLPY
+16 
-25 SESNTQREVIGVTMT
+25 

-81 AMGGDEQAIRLTDG
+81 AMGGDGQAIRLTNG
-95 SLESCVELASI
+95 SLESCVELASM

-111 RRSIDSGQDTVIVCG
+111 RRSIDPKLDAVIVCG

-135 KGDREDS
+135 KGDRSDS
-142 FYRAAIETAADFDA
+142 FYRAAIETAVDFDV

-165 GLSEQTLKKFRTFL
+165 SLSEQTLKKFRSFL

-212 RHPVENIDKG
+212 KHPVKDADKG
-222 DADIDCEKAVAGFK
+222 DADLDCEKAVAGFK
-236 NAAISVQEAIRQLP
+236 NAAISVQEAIRRLP

-256 AKLESMVDRALE
+256 MKLEGMVDRALE

-286 MILGDLVQSEVDA
+286 MSLGDLVQSEVDA
-299 ASKRKDICAD
+299 ASRREGISAD
-309 REGAAGVA
+309 RSSDAGVP
-317 EEDHAAETT
+317 EDDSAATIIR
-326 DSPAVT
+326 SPDVT
-332 QDEKAKEDKDN
+332 QDEKAEEGEEK
-343 NKNKNNKGKDMGS
+343 NKKNNKEKEKDMKS
-356 SDAETKSEYINI
+356 SGAEKKPEYINI

-378 PYTDRTGNERLR
+378 PYTDRNGNERLR

-397 GTMVGGK
+397 GTVVGNK

-414 AREFMKQDKDAGKPV
+414 AREFMKQDKDAGKAV
-429 RYGFRSDRDVHFF
+429 KYGFRSDRDVHFF

-448 RRIDYPAEGDPA
+448 QRIDYPGEGDAA
-460 IMPSDLAAAVAAA
+460 IMPSDLAAAVSAA
-473 YQNREAAKSEPQR
+473 YQGKEAAKPEPQR
-486 DASREYTGLTFAP
+486 SASYKYTGLTFAP

-508 AEGGPD
+508 VEDGPD

-526 TVGNRDLGGMIVS
+526 MVGNQDLGGMIVS
-539 KFLTDRQLAYA
+539 KFLTDRQLPYA

-558 SFKSAMPVRVYP
+558 SFKTELPVRVYP
-570 VNGDDSRDNFD
+570 VSGEDSRDNFD
-581 YDFRNPQEFSAA
+581 YDYHSPQEFSAG

-610 RGYEDGLEAAGKEM
+610 KGYENKLAAAGKEM
-624 APAAAAAKQMLEDR
+624 NPAAAEAKQMLEDR

-646 SKDAALEY
+646 SKAAALKY
-654 HRTGGGED
+654 HLTGGGED
-662 MPLGDLC
+662 APLNDLC
-669 DAKSDEAADRQAGQ
+669 DVKSSEAAEVQGER
-683 PTIIAG
+683 PYVITG
-689 PELELYDEDVDF
+689 PEPELYDEDVEF

>member
-1 MPLMRFPALYFRPIV
+1 MA
-16 PFRIPRLPY
+16 
-25 SESNTQREVIGVTMT
+25 

-73 CRRNMELE
+73 CRRKMELE
-81 AMGGDEQAIRLTDG
+81 AMRGDDQAIRLTNG
-95 SLESCVELASI
+95 SLESCVELAAM

-111 RRSIDSGQDTVIVCG
+111 RSSIDPKQDAVIVCG

-135 KGDREDS
+135 KGDRTDS
-142 FYRAAIETAADFDA
+142 FYRASIETAVEFDA

-165 GLSEQTLKKFRTFL
+165 SLTEQTLKKFRAFL

-193 FGYHDVIDIVRNEV
+193 YGYHDVIDIVRKEV
-207 KLDRE
+207 ALDRKE
-212 RHPVENIDKG
+212 HPVKNPGEGKIDL
-222 DADIDCEKAVAGFK
+222 DCEKAVAGFK

-250 EGSEMR
+250 QGSEMR
-256 AKLESMVDRALE
+256 MKLEGMVNRALE
-268 DGYGGIHLET
+268 DGYGGIHIET
-278 VRKPTGKT
+278 VRKPIGKT
-286 MILGDLVQSEVDA
+286 MSLGNLVQSEVNA
-299 ASKRKDICAD
+299 ASKRKSAPID
-309 REGAAGVA
+309 RPIEAGVPGEGPA
-317 EEDHAAETT
+317 GKTT
-326 DSPAVT
+326 DSPAAAL
-332 QDEKAKEDKDN
+332 DEMAKAGEEKNKDN
-343 NKNKNNKGKDMGS
+343 KKKEKDMENNG
-356 SDAETKSEYINI
+356 AEKRPEYINI

-378 PYTDRTGNERLR
+378 PYTDHNGNERLR

-397 GTMVGGK
+397 GTVVGGK
-404 DLSGMKVSMP
+404 DLSGLKVSMP

-429 RYGFRSDRDVHFF
+429 KYGFRSDRDVRFF

-448 RRIDYPAEGDPA
+448 RRIDYPAEGDPT
-460 IMPSDLAAAVAAA
+460 ILPSDLAAAVAAA
-473 YQNREAAKSEPQR
+473 YQDKETAKAEPQR

-508 AEGGPD
+508 VEGGSD

-526 TVGNRDLGGMIVS
+526 SVGGQDLSGMIVS

-558 SFKSAMPVRVYP
+558 SFKSDMPVRVYP
-570 VNGDDSRDNFD
+570 INGDDSRSNFD
-581 YDFRNPQEFSAA
+581 YDFRAPQEFNAG

-610 RGYEDGLEAAGKEM
+610 RDYERSLAASGKEM
-624 APAAAAAKQMLEDR
+624 PRAAADALQMLEDR

-654 HRTGGGED
+654 HQHGGGENT
-662 MPLGDLC
+662 PLDDLC
-669 DAKSDEAADRQAGQ
+669 DARGEDAADRVGNQ
-683 PTIIAG
+683 PAVIVG
-689 PELELYDEDVDF
+689 PEPDLYDEDVEF